1 MAKDQGGTTLGGRRA
16 GAPKKVARR
25 GRAGLRALAA
35 TLPKVTHRA
44 LGRRGFAEG
53 GLASEWTSV
62 MGKEIAAR
70 CRPAKLVRARPGGSS
85 EGVLTLRVEP
95 GFAIELQHLAPLLI
109 ERINGHFGASVVHRL
124 RFLQA
129 PLAPLRPPANTRT
142 PRPVDPRDEAALKL
156 RAATV
161 DDENLRGALERLGRA
176 VHQYGDP

>member
-1 MAKDQGGTTLGGRRA
+1 MAKDRGGTPPGGRRRS
-16 GAPKKVARR
+16 GFEKESRR

-53 GLASEWTSV
+53 GLATQWSSV

-70 CRPAKLVRARPGGSS
+70 CRPVKLVRARPGASG

-109 ERINGHFGASVVHRL
+109 ERINGHFGARVVHRL
-124 RFLQA
+124 RLLQA
-129 PLAPLRPPANTRT
+129 PLAPLRPPPATRKA
-142 PRPVDPRDEAALKL
+142 RPIDPRDEAELKH

-161 DDENLRGALERLGRA
+161 DDEGLRGALERLGRA
-176 VHQYGDP
+176 VRQYGDP